1 MQEQWKIKIMQF
13 KIKRKGKQKR
23 SLSRM
28 YKENKISIHVIQE
41 LESSILCNFL
51 KNKYVNNWIKMN
63 KYKYKYQI
71 MQINK

>member
-51 KNKYVNNWIKMN
+51 KNKYINKWIKMN